1 VVAAVNVV
9 TGQRVAIKYLADRLF
24 RDPKFLPGSGPRPAC
39 SGR

>member
-1 VVAAVNVV
+1 VAAVNVV

-24 RDPKFLPGSGPRPAC
+24 RDPKFLAGFRARPAC